1 MELDRYRIRD
11 LLGALANSR
20 TELRSLGR
28 SRQEHLEWLRQL
40 IDPRSELER
49 RFLETLAAGGYR
61 LPDDAQKAIAD
72 PRCVVDFFCCD
83 GAVHDQLPQVEQDH
97 QIRAQLLGRGY
108 RVIVLRYDQDLGEQ
122 LARYPEVFG
131 QGN

>member
-72 PRCVVDFFCCD
+72 PRCVVDFFYDPNVCIFCD

-108 RVIVLRYDQDLGEQ
+108 RVIVLRYD
-122 LARYPEVFG
+122 
-131 QGN
+131 